1 MSTRPSGTPP
11 GRFGVPDSRYGI
23 AFGISNCV
31 TGSGMVDMVDRD
43 YLPADPPEVRCSLTP
58 GQRT

>member
-1 MSTRPSGTPP
+1 M
-11 GRFGVPDSRYGI
+11 PDSRYGI

-43 YLPADPPEVRCSLTP
+43 YLPADPPEVALLVDASCALRRAANLEP
-58 GQRT
+58 GQ